1 MILADTSVWIDHLR
15 VHNAMFSQL
24 LAVGQI
30 LVHPF
35 VVGELAVGNLRER
48 GKLLRELA
56 DLPEAKKA
64 LDSDVL
70 ILIERNELFGKGI
83 GFIDAH
89 LLASARIC
97 NARIWTTDKR
107 LHQIA
112 INLGLAD
119 AY

>member
-1 MILADTSVWIDHLR
+1 MIIADTSVWIDHLR
-15 VHNAMFSQL
+15 AQNALFGRL
-24 LAVGQI
+24 LVEEQI
-30 LVHPF
+30 LVHPY
-35 VVGELAVGNLRER
+35 VIGELAVGNLRER

-70 ILIERNELFGKGI
+70 TLIERNELFGKGI

-97 NARIWTTDKR
+97 NAKIWTTDKR
-107 LHQIA
+107 LHAIA
-112 INLGLAD
+112 VNLGLAD